1 MLVGSGERALPMV
14 CRLPYVQ
21 APGVRRFLVSVTG
34 SLASAWYGWL
44 VHGEHVPPEFTGW
57 TLSQWWRCRQV
68 NWCDSEL
75 AVVNRCHP
83 CLQIGLVVQW
93 VVRMSPHKALMWP
106 GKAVMS
112 KPFEYLCGSTR
123 SRELVV
129 TASRSGMLR
138 ALLNLVGVFIMCFLR

>member
-1 MLVGSGERALPMV
+1 MLVGSGERAPPVV
-14 CRLPYVQ
+14 CRLPYVR
-21 APGVRRFLVSVTG
+21 APGARRFSVSVTG

-44 VHGEHVPPEFTGW
+44 VHGERAPPEFTGW
-57 TLSQWWRCRQV
+57 TLSQWWQCCRV

-93 VVRMSPHKALMWP
+93 VVRVSPRKVLTWP
-106 GKAVMS
+106 GKAITS
-112 KPFEYLCGSTR
+112 EPFEYLCGSTR

-129 TASRSGMLR
+129 TASRSGMLQ
-138 ALLNLVGVFIMCFLR
+138 ALLNLVGVFARCFPR

>member
-1 MLVGSGERALPMV
+1 M
-14 CRLPYVQ
+14 
-21 APGVRRFLVSVTG
+21 
-34 SLASAWYGWL
+34 
-44 VHGEHVPPEFTGW
+44 
-57 TLSQWWRCRQV
+57 
-68 NWCDSEL
+68 
-75 AVVNRCHP
+75 VNRCHP